1 MFLVVVQKQHQY
13 VTGQA
18 GVWAVSSKTSDRPAT
33 EKARRPYVVSRRD
46 GITISPA
53 YNIYI
58 WFIPAYGIAKL
69 MKFTEDGINFIEE
82 VGTQQAT
89 PGRESVST
97 RETNKAVK
105 TICSCLTQCNALNLD
120 SFDEVLRAE
129 QAEPNAS

>member
-1 MFLVVVQKQHQY
+1 
-13 VTGQA
+13 
-18 GVWAVSSKTSDRPAT
+18 
-33 EKARRPYVVSRRD
+33 
-46 GITISPA
+46 
-53 YNIYI
+53 
-58 WFIPAYGIAKL
+58 

-105 TICSCLTQCNALNLD
+105 TICSCLIQCNALNLD